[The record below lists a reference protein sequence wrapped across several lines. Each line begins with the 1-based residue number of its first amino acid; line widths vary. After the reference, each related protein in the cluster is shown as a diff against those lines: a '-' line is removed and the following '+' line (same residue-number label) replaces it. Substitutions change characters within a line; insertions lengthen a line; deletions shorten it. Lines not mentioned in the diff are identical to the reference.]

1 MDEPTYQGHE
11 AKGVWGLSGGHFST
25 NIKFQPFSQSV
36 AEILGLSVLG
46 TRLLWVREM
55 HRYHAVKR
63 LEFKKSLLIF
73 RIVMLYTEIPRQGG
87 WSKAVELSLGRAW
100 GTSVKLRRF
109 CEGLRTLYEGLKRL
123 RPQRFQV
130 HQQRGKV
137 SSPRPFPLPLPQV
150 WRQVAPIWGQQK

>member
-87 WSKAVELSLGRAW
+87 WSKAVD
-100 GTSVKLRRF
+100 SV
-109 CEGLRTLYEGLKRL
+109 
-123 RPQRFQV
+123 
-130 HQQRGKV
+130 
-137 SSPRPFPLPLPQV
+137 
-150 WRQVAPIWGQQK
+150 